1 MGKNLYHAKTDG
13 KLLPPDT
20 LSDEEW
26 AIVQAKFWQ
35 FLGRQ
40 TRLYTADDSSS
51 IPVET
56 AEELLSSICFILD
69 AYIKATGSASN
80 LLSTEKLDILFEGG
94 LKVVEARIEYGK
106 SLWQTACLSAPEV
119 ENISYRD
126 TLRNIGLFWKRYDYR
141 FFAHQIP
148 CDIDYQ
154 LCHPVPERSQGI
166 VYINEYLRRIIVEN
180 SILYL
185 YSRDL
190 TIQLLKRYC
199 SDYKG
204 LLINLCEPVIV
215 NAVGLALIGMSPFSL
230 QISNSDRFKLE
241 ELFERLS
248 DSKARAALMTAAKS
262 FCNEARITDRFT
274 CEYVTNTAI
283 DLYPRIAAAMPTGNL
298 SGIFISLT
306 AS

>member
-1 MGKNLYHAKTDG
+1 MGINLYRSEAKG
-13 KLLPPDT
+13 ELLPPDA
-20 LSDEEW
+20 LSDEER
-26 AIVQAKFWQ
+26 AIVQAELWQ

-51 IPVET
+51 VPVET

-69 AYIKATGSASN
+69 AYITATGSGSK

-94 LKVVEARIEYGK
+94 LKIIEARIEDGK

-154 LCHPVPERSQGI
+154 LCRPVPERNQGI
-166 VYINEYLRRIIVEN
+166 AYINEYLRRIIVEN
-180 SILYL
+180 SILHL
-185 YSRDL
+185 YSKDL

-204 LLINLCEPVIV
+204 LLINLCEPVIA
-215 NAVGLALIGMSPFSL
+215 NAVGLALIGVSPFSL
-230 QISNSDRFKLE
+230 QISNSDRSKIE

-248 DSKARAALMTAAKS
+248 DSKARSALMSAAKS
-262 FCNEARITDRFT
+262 FCSEARITDRFT
-274 CEYVTNTAI
+274 YEYVAKTAI
-283 DLYPRIAAAMPTGNL
+283 DLYPRIAAALPTGNL
-298 SGIFISLT
+298 SGIFLSFD
-306 AS
+306 